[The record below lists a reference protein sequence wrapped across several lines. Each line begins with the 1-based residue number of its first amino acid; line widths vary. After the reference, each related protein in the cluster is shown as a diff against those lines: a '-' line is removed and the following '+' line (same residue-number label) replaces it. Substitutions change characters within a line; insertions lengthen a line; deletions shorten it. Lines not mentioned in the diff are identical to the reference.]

1 MKLKEIKELI
11 IFQNTKNKSL
21 KQNGCESVDVNKESE
36 KLYKMS
42 TKCIELNK
50 IIYGESKLQKLNY
63 I

>member
-1 MKLKEIKELI
+1 MKIKEIKELI

-21 KQNGCESVDVNKESE
+21 KQNGCEAVDINNDID
-36 KLYKMS
+36 KLNKMS
-42 TKCIELNK
+42 SKCIELNK